1 MEHTKQP
8 SNKQPSIKGC
18 LTTGIISL
26 VLLELIV
33 LLFPGCREAELLTL
47 AFLSNGALNQYLPP
61 SSAPFVTSREPVG
74 LSVYNDMLYAS
85 VIQMV
90 SDDHSYLFNT
100 HTGALQTITG
110 NGQDV
115 LGADQSLYFT
125 YRQDTLQASTL
136 TALRRSDNTAV
147 WHHTFDPSPLSYN
160 LQLQNGILFFA
171 SAEEGGTGPS
181 VLYAFSERS
190 GAMLWHYIVP
200 QSNGFFYTVSN
211 DSVFIL
217 GVQGI
222 EALSITDGRT
232 RWVRQE
238 DTGGQY
244 TIVADNVNVYT
255 VGERIQALRISDGRE
270 RWTIGPD
277 GAPYPYLY
285 KYLGMQAGML
295 YISDDQNGAGSE
307 VRAIRVQDGK
317 ILWYLNLRQRY
328 PGIYPQQNTQ
338 GAVNLLSFTGSSLYW
353 MVNNQLYAF
362 RGSDGRQS
370 WHFRDQ
376 FTPSPGQNM
385 DSQILTSTDGIT
397 YIQMYNDLVALQSS
411 NGHKLWTIL
420 LPALFDTK
428 AVVDGSTLF
437 YSYAVHIS
445 NVPPPPH
452 FVISAISAFSLYQCQ
467 NTVHLFALQ
476 GPTGMQQWHKQYTL
490 PCNR

>member
-1 MEHTKQP
+1 MSAK
-8 SNKQPSIKGC
+8 SSMKRCIAR
-18 LTTGIISL
+18 GIIGL
-26 VLLELIV
+26 VVLELIIFFLIPV
-33 LLFPGCREAELLTL
+33 CREAELMALYGTL
-47 AFLSNGALNQYLPP
+47 NHYLLS
-61 SSAPFVTSREPVG
+61 SSAPLRTIQEPIALTAYG
-74 LSVYNDMLYAS
+74 NTLSAS
-85 VIQMV
+85 VLQAFP
-90 SDDHSYLFNT
+90 DDHTYLFNT
-100 HTGALQTITG
+100 HNGALQV
-110 NGQDV
+110 V
-115 LGADQSLYFT
+115 LSNNEYLINADQYAYFT
-125 YRQDTLQASTL
+125 YHHDTLQSDTL
-136 TALRRSDNTAV
+136 AALRLSDNTPV
-147 WHHTFDPSPLSYN
+147 WHHTFDPSPLSFTT
-160 LQLQNGILFFA
+160 QLQNGILFFA

-211 DSVFIL
+211 DSVYIL
-217 GVQGI
+217 GIQGI
-222 EALSITDGRT
+222 EALSISDGRT
-232 RWVRQE
+232 RWVHPE

-244 TIVADNVNVYT
+244 TIVADNINVYT
-255 VGERIQALRISDGRE
+255 VGEKIQALRISDGQV
-270 RWTIGPD
+270 RWTLGPD
-277 GAPYPYLY
+277 GVPYPYLY
-285 KYLGMQAGML
+285 QYLGMQAGML

-376 FTPSPGQNM
+376 FTPAPGQNM

-476 GPTGMQQWHKQYTL
+476 GPTGMQQWH
-490 PCNR
+490 